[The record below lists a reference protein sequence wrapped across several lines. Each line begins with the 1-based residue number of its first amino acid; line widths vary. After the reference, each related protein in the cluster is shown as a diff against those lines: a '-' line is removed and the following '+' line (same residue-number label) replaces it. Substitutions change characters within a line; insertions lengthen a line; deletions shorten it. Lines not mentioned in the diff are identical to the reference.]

1 MRTAATA
8 VPFGDLT
15 YGAANVGN
23 LFRALTDDDAAAVL
37 EAAWEAGIRSFDTAP
52 HYGLG
57 LSERRLGAFLRT
69 KPRDEF
75 VISTKVGRLLRPNP
89 EADGGLDLD
98 NDFHVPTD
106 LRREW
111 DLSAD
116 GIRRSLEESL
126 ERLGLDRVD
135 VLYLHDPERHSLR
148 EGLDSAIPA
157 LAALRDER
165 TVSAVGVG
173 AMTTE
178 ALTASA
184 ETGAIDLLMVAGRF
198 TLAEQPAALDV
209 FPACDRN
216 GVGVVVAS
224 VFNSGLLAQDVP
236 ARDGRYEYG
245 SVPDDVFDRVSA
257 IAAVCAEF
265 DVPLPHV
272 ALQFVQRHPLV
283 RTVVVGASRPE
294 QIRQNAERMGAP
306 VPDGV
311 WNRLEEDGLVSA
323 LSPRCVPS
331 SERCVPSSDV

>member
-1 MRTAATA
+1 VTTLRDAATR

-23 LFRALTDDDAAAVL
+23 LFRPLTDEDAFAIL
-37 EAAWEAGIRSFDTAP
+37 DAAWEAGVRSFDTAP

-69 KPRDEF
+69 KPRDAF
-75 VISTKVGRLLRPNP
+75 VVSTKVGRLLRPNP
-89 EADGGLDLD
+89 DADGGLDLD

-116 GIRRSLEESL
+116 GIRRSVAESL
-126 ERLGLDRVD
+126 DRLGLDRVD

-157 LAALRDER
+157 LAALRDEGVV
-165 TVSAVGVG
+165 TAVGVG

-198 TLAEQPAALDV
+198 TLAEQPAASDV
-209 FPACDRN
+209 FPACERN
-216 GVGVVVAS
+216 GVGVVAAS
-224 VFNSGLLAQDVP
+224 VFNSGVLAQENP
-236 ARDGRYEYG
+236 TRDARYEYG
-245 SVPDDVFDRVSA
+245 SVPSDVFDRVTA
-257 IAAVCAEF
+257 IAARCAEF
-265 DVPLPHV
+265 GVSLPQV
-272 ALQFVQRHPLV
+272 ALHFVHRHPLV

-294 QIRQNAERMGAP
+294 QIRQNAERMLAP
-306 VPDGV
+306 VPDGL
-311 WNRLEEDGLVSA
+311 WSRLEEDGLVS
-323 LSPRCVPS
+323 PHGP
-331 SERCVPSSDV
+331 

>member
-1 MRTAATA
+1 MRAAA
-8 VPFGDLT
+8 VSVPFGSLS

-23 LFRALTDDDAAAVL
+23 LFRALTDDEAFAVL
-37 EAAWEAGIRSFDTAP
+37 DEAWAVGIRSFDTAP

-75 VISTKVGRLLRPNP
+75 VLSTKVGRLLRPNP
-89 EADGGLDLD
+89 DDTGGLDLD

-116 GIRRSLEESL
+116 GIRRSLDESL

-157 LAALRDER
+157 LAGLREEGV
-165 TVSAVGVG
+165 VSAVGVG

-184 ETGAIDLLMVAGRF
+184 DTGAIDLLMVAGRF
-198 TLAEQPAALDV
+198 TLAEQPALAEV
-209 FPACDRN
+209 FPACERN

-224 VFNSGLLAQDVP
+224 VFNSGLLARDVP
-236 ARDGRYEYG
+236 TRTGRYEYG
-245 SVPDDVFDRVSA
+245 DVPDDVFDRVVA
-257 IAAVCAEF
+257 LAEACAEYG
-265 DVPLPHV
+265 VTLPQA
-272 ALQFVQRHPLV
+272 ALQYAHRHPLV
-283 RTVVVGASRPE
+283 RTVVIGASRPE
-294 QIRQNAERMGAP
+294 QVRQNAERMAADI
-306 VPDGV
+306 PDEL
-311 WNRLEEDGLVSA
+311 WSRLAGDGLIAAVG
-323 LSPRCVPS
+323 
-331 SERCVPSSDV
+331 